1 MPPSRGR
8 GAPEQTTCA
17 NGLRTSRAVAGQAAG
32 LARGPLFTQGV
43 RREHEKS
50 AAPID
55 RGREMPTRKMASAP
69 EASAPA
75 RACTARGRGAG
86 APARGAAERREG
98 SAHSAP
104 LRSVAI
110 CRVEVGLPTFRS
122 DPADPSP
129 RSTRR
134 SSPRS
139 PPLASVR
146 ARAGGPWL
154 RRVAPSSTTRAGLL
168 CGRIRCRAW
177 PPRRWAIEFD
187 RTGHV

>member
-17 NGLRTSRAVAGQAAG
+17 NGLRASRAVAGQAAG

-110 CRVEVGLPTFRS
+110 CRVEVGLPTFRPHRPDRS
-122 DPADPSP
+122 EPSQHA
-129 RSTRR
+129 
-134 SSPRS
+134 
-139 PPLASVR
+139 PPLPVARTTRLGPSARRRAESRAELLASAGRAASLIVRSAVR
-146 ARAGGPWL
+146 AVRAE
-154 RRVAPSSTTRAGLL
+154 SSALSRGA
-168 CGRIRCRAW
+168 
-177 PPRRWAIEFD
+177 E
-187 RTGHV
+187 

>member
-17 NGLRTSRAVAGQAAG
+17 NGLRASRAVAGQAAG

-122 DPADPSP
+122 NRPGRSEPPQHAPLLPAVP
-129 RSTRR
+129 
-134 SSPRS
+134 
-139 PPLASVR
+139 
-146 ARAGGPWL
+146 
-154 RRVAPSSTTRAGLL
+154 TTRLGPSARRRAMAQESGTLVDHA
-168 CGRIRCRAW
+168 CRPVVWTHSLPSMASATLGY
-177 PPRRWAIEFD
+177 R
-187 RTGHV
+187 V

>member
-1 MPPSRGR
+1 MA
-8 GAPEQTTCA
+8 APEQTTCA
-17 NGLRTSRAVAGQAAG
+17 NGLRASRAVAGQAAG

-75 RACTARGRGAG
+75 RAYTARGRGAG

-122 DPADPSP
+122 NRPGRSEPPQHAPLLPAVP
-129 RSTRR
+129 
-134 SSPRS
+134 
-139 PPLASVR
+139 
-146 ARAGGPWL
+146 
-154 RRVAPSSTTRAGLL
+154 TTRLGPSARRRAMAQESGTLVDHA
-168 CGRIRCRAW
+168 CRPVVWTHSLPSMASATLGY
-177 PPRRWAIEFD
+177 R
-187 RTGHV
+187 V

>member
-1 MPPSRGR
+1 MA
-8 GAPEQTTCA
+8 APEQTTCA
-17 NGLRTSRAVAGQAAG
+17 NGLRASRAVAGQAAG

-122 DPADPSP
+122 NRPGRSEPPQHAPLLPAVPTTRLGPSA
-129 RSTRR
+129 RR
-134 SSPRS
+134 RAMAQESGTLVDHACRPSAIRDTQ
-139 PPLASVR
+139 LRRR
-146 ARAGGPWL
+146 ARLG
-154 RRVAPSSTTRAGLL
+154 RRRAALKQ
-168 CGRIRCRAW
+168 
-177 PPRRWAIEFD
+177 ED
-187 RTGHV
+187 RDFVT